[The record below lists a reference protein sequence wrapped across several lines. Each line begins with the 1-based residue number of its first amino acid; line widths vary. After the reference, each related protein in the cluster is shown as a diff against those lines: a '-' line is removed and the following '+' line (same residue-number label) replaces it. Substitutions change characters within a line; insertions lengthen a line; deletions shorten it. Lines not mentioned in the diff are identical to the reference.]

1 MAAATSEG
9 NGMSATEAMQEQD
22 SLSMRSMHSGRPVIL
37 SVDDDLTV
45 LYTRFQ
51 LLSASGYGVISASD
65 GAQAL
70 QLFAEH
76 QIDLVLLDYA
86 LPEMDGG
93 MVADAMKAHRPN
105 IPIIM
110 ISGIEVPQQVLTLV
124 NDYVRKGEGPETLL
138 NSIQKALNG
147 SGPRASQAAAS

>member
-1 MAAATSEG
+1 MMAS
-9 NGMSATEAMQEQD
+9 EAMQQQD
-22 SLSMRSMHSGRPVIL
+22 SLSRRGIHNGRPVIL

-45 LYTRFQ
+45 LYTRFK
-51 LLSASGYGVISASD
+51 LLSASGYGVVSASD

-70 QLFAEH
+70 QLFADHEV
-76 QIDLVLLDYA
+76 DLVLLDYA

-110 ISGIEVPQQVLTLV
+110 ISGIEVPQQVLALV

-138 NSIQKALNG
+138 NSIQRILNG
-147 SGPRASQAAAS
+147 SGPQASQTAAS